1 MSNRPDFSVNPD
13 SDTRTE
19 QRPKE
24 VNKPPIGVAPGEIVI
39 NRRIHDLAGAIIRYA
54 DKDGIVNYTAIG
66 LWAKEIELHCK
77 TIQELERLKERGKD
91 DG

>member
-1 MSNRPDFSVNPD
+1 MQNMPEFNVNPD
-13 SDTRTE
+13 SDIRIE

-39 NRRIHDLAGAIIRYA
+39 NRRIHDLASAIIRNA
-54 DKDGIVNYTAIG
+54 DKDGIVNYAVIE

-77 TIQELERLKERGKD
+77 TIKGLLGGGKQKD